1 MTDKPRQPRYRQVF
15 AANPEMAELACE
27 YWQIAVQHLCDND
40 LLTDARV
47 RMADR
52 YARAC
57 AEYEIIHA
65 KAQEEGPV
73 RVGPNGGDVFNFLW
87 SAAEKLNDRIA
98 KLEDAL
104 LISPKAAGGALKEK
118 KPDGPKTAA
127 ARYLTAARPN

>member
-57 AEYEIIHA
+57 AEFEIIHA
-65 KAQEEGPV
+65 KAQEQGPV
-73 RVGPNGGDVFNFLW
+73 RAGPNGGEVFNFTW

-118 KPDGPKTAA
+118 KPDAPKTAA
-127 ARYLTAARPN
+127 AEFLAVRPN